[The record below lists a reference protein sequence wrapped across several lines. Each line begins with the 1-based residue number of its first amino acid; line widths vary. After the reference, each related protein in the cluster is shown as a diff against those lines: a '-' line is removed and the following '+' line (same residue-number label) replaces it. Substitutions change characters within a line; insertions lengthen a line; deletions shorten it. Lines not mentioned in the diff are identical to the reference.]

1 MALKDFYE
9 VLGVAKEASDDDI
22 KRAYRKLAMKYH
34 PDKNPGDKEAEDRFK
49 EATQAYEVL
58 KDPKKRSQFDQFGP
72 AAFEGPGAQGGGF
85 GGFGG
90 AGFDISDAL
99 RAFMNDFGGDSF
111 FSDLFGM
118 GGGGRRRSGR
128 RSGGSRGNDLQIHLA
143 LKLSEIATGV
153 NKTLKVKR
161 KDTCGDCKGTGSRS
175 GKRAPCR
182 QCGGSGRVQH
192 VSNSF
197 FGQLVQES
205 VCPACRG
212 EGQTVSD
219 PCPACSGSG
228 RQTVETTVSVDI
240 PAGVSEGNYLTVEG
254 KGDVGPHGGPS
265 GDLIVVVKEEGDE
278 FFERHGIDVIC
289 SIDISFAEAA
299 LGVSKTVPTLDGKV
313 SLKIPGGTQSEKIF
327 RLRSKG
333 LPALNESQ
341 QGDQLVRV
349 HVKTPERLSKEE
361 KELFEKLAG
370 LESKGTGSFETFK
383 GFFS

>member
-1 MALKDFYE
+1 MYPIRFLASLSRNRYARRA
-9 VLGVAKEASDDDI
+9 VAKA
-22 KRAYRKLAMKYH
+22 R
-34 PDKNPGDKEAEDRFK
+34 
-49 EATQAYEVL
+49 
-58 KDPKKRSQFDQFGP
+58 
-72 AAFEGPGAQGGGF
+72 
-85 GGFGG
+85 
-90 AGFDISDAL
+90 
-99 RAFMNDFGGDSF
+99 
-111 FSDLFGM
+111 
-118 GGGGRRRSGR
+118 
-128 RSGGSRGNDLQIHLA
+128 
-143 LKLSEIATGV
+143 
-153 NKTLKVKR
+153 
-161 KDTCGDCKGTGSRS
+161 
-175 GKRAPCR
+175 PCR
-182 QCGGSGRVQH
+182 TRARRVR
-192 VSNSF
+192 
-197 FGQLVQES
+197 
-205 VCPACRG
+205 A
-212 EGQTVSD
+212 
-219 PCPACSGSG
+219 AAW
-228 RQTVETTVSVDI
+228 QTVETTVSVDI